1 MNIQLLYH
9 IVTILC
15 ISYFLSDFSSH
26 RKQQET
32 HLYKRLHILYYLTN
46 NVKSPTSME
55 KQSVKLKVVFSS
67 GQLMTKPVLKQFVPF
82 FMHHG
87 DSFLVSLYHN
97 VSDIVV
103 H

>member
-1 MNIQLLYH
+1 
-9 IVTILC
+9 
-15 ISYFLSDFSSH
+15 
-26 RKQQET
+26 
-32 HLYKRLHILYYLTN
+32 
-46 NVKSPTSME
+46 ME

-82 FMHHG
+82 LCIMG